1 MKRFPRSWFISRV
14 TCLMHFPRSINDDIK
29 ILKNNEIKQNIWI
42 KNIYDKKTFYWRV
55 KRSVTQF
62 LFGVVVLV
70 LKNVSPE
77 KLFFHFKQ
85 LIPEFFH
92 SSGEFLLNSQS
103 LPLGCK
109 QDKTKVMDVELP
121 AWAKG
126 GTKLMNNLALII
138 CTCIL
143 FSKHVLVIKKISTRN
158 KISWL
163 INKFSALVVREIYRR
178 R

>member
-77 KLFFHFKQ
+77 KLFFSFQTVDSRIFPFIWRIFVKQ
-85 LIPEFFH
+85 SKFAIGLQT
-92 SSGEFLLNSQS
+92 G
-103 LPLGCK
+103 
-109 QDKTKVMDVELP
+109 QDKSHGC
-121 AWAKG
+121 WASSLG
-126 GTKLMNNLALII
+126 QRWDEINEQLSSHYMYLYTVQQTGVGNEE
-138 CTCIL
+138 
-143 FSKHVLVIKKISTRN
+143 N
-158 KISWL
+158 KRTEQNVL
-163 INKFSALVVREIYRR
+163 INQQILSTSRKRDL
-178 R
+178 